1 MAYADYEYYANEY
14 GGTNISEEDFKKL
27 SNLASAYID
36 SATMRRARKA
46 SGETLE
52 SVKMAMCAIS
62 EVFLDEENVNAAAY
76 SEEALTASLSSESV
90 GRWSKS
96 YKTHSI
102 SGTDIQLMD
111 KRKRDALLLY
121 LNSTGLLQAA
131 GYYVKGY

>member
-1 MAYADYEYYANEY
+1 MAYADYEYYTEEY
-14 GGTNISEEDFKKL
+14 GGINISEEDFKKL

-36 SATMRRARKA
+36 SATRRRARKA
-46 SGETLE
+46 TGDVLE
-52 SVKMAMCAIS
+52 SVKMAMCAVA

-102 SGTDIQLMD
+102 SSADIQLMD

-121 LNSTGLLQAA
+121 LDGTGLLQAV

>member
-1 MAYADYEYYANEY
+1 MAYADYEYYAEEY
-14 GGTNISEEDFKKL
+14 GGTNINEEDFKFL
-27 SNLASAYID
+27 SNRASVYID
-36 SATMRRARKA
+36 AMTMRRARKA
-46 SGETLE
+46 TGDVLE
-52 SVKMAMCAIS
+52 SVKMATCAIA

-96 YKTHSI
+96 YKTHSV
-102 SGTDIQLMD
+102 SGTDVELMD

-121 LNSTGLLQAA
+121 LNGTGLLRAE